1 MFPCNSAAIP
11 LRVPLQFRCLATQR
25 NAARNLHN
33 FNSLLIPDSGFV
45 PAESPFLQG
54 FFLWTRQ
61 ISAAQRK
68 STCEKRYRR
77 GQNQIGEDRGLAITA
92 LSKRPISAGRVLVGS
107 VRLQSQTGCAAANV
121 GGEV

>member
-25 NAARNLHN
+25 NAGRNLHN
-33 FNSLLIPDSGFV
+33 FNSLLIPDSGLSR
-45 PAESPFLQG
+45 PKARSCRD
-54 FFLWTRQ
+54 FFCGPGKFPLLSGNR
-61 ISAAQRK
+61 R
-68 STCEKRYRR
+68 EKRYRR